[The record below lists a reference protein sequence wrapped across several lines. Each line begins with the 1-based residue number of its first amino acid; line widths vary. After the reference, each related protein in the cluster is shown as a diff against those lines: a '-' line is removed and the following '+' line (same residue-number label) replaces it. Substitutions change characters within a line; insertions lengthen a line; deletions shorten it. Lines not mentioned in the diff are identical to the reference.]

1 MELNIFL
8 QSVGDIVDIVSV
20 QNVSVFGLL
29 LLIVILL
36 IWHITRIE
44 KKHEKEKEALN
55 QKIVLAQKKLDDEYQ
70 KSNDEIK
77 SIIEKYYTISTKV
90 LETLK

>member
-36 IWHITRIE
+36 IWHIARIGST
-44 KKHEKEKEALN
+44 HQAL
-55 QKIVLAQKKLDDEYQ
+55 QAVTSQ
-70 KSNDEIK
+70 
-77 SIIEKYYTISTKV
+77 
-90 LETLK
+90 